1 MQCGRDQSAIVD
13 TNTILSWLRF
23 NLSAMDETKLAIDK
37 LQRIQQLWTQLGRTK
52 SDAPEYGTIMKEIRA
67 LSAEYQNLI
76 DPKK

>member
-1 MQCGRDQSAIVD
+1 
-13 TNTILSWLRF
+13 
-23 NLSAMDETKLAIDK
+23 MDEAKLAIDK
-37 LQRIQQLWTQLGRTK
+37 LRRIQKLWTELRRTK